1 MPRALAVKTVK
12 TRRNYL
18 EEIIMKI
25 AIAGLGLI
33 GGSLAKAIK
42 KNTEYTVYGY
52 DISRDVIS
60 AAMAEEAIDYSIQPE
75 EMGCCDLVI
84 VALHPNETID
94 FILDNRENFKK
105 DGIVIDCCGVKGA
118 IVSAVEKPLS
128 DAGVRFLGCHPMA
141 GREFSG
147 FSYSLDN
154 LFEKASFI
162 MTPTDDTKM
171 SAVKEISAF
180 AYRTGFAKC
189 VVSSP
194 KEHDEIIAFTSQL
207 AHVVSS
213 AYIKSPSLGKQAGF
227 SAGSFKDLTRVAKLN
242 ADMWTTLFLMNKTA
256 LAAEV
261 DHIIKALTDYRDC
274 IAAGDAETLH
284 RLLEEGSALKEKSNN
299 MR

>member
-1 MPRALAVKTVK
+1 MKT
-12 TRRNYL
+12 
-18 EEIIMKI
+18 
-25 AIAGLGLI
+25 AIVGLGLI

-42 KNTEYTVYGY
+42 KNTDDMVYGL
-52 DISRDVIS
+52 DISGATV
-60 AAMAEEAIDYSIQPE
+60 AAALSEEAIDGTVEPE
-75 EMGCCDLVI
+75 GLSKCELVI
-84 VALHPNETID
+84 VALHPNETIN
-94 FILDNRENFKK
+94 FILENKDNFKK
-105 DGIVIDCCGVKGA
+105 GGIVIDCCGVKEK
-118 IVSAVEKPLS
+118 IVEAVEKPLGEC
-128 DAGVRFLGCHPMA
+128 GVRFLGCHPMA

-147 FSYSLDN
+147 FNYSLDN

-242 ADMWTTLFLMNKTA
+242 ADLWTTLFLMNKTA
-256 LAAEV
+256 LVNEL
-261 DHIIKALTDYRDC
+261 DHIIKSLSDYRDC
-274 IAAGDAETLH
+274 IDAGDAETLH
-284 RLLEEGSALKEKSNN
+284 RLLREGTELKEKSNSLF
-299 MR
+299 